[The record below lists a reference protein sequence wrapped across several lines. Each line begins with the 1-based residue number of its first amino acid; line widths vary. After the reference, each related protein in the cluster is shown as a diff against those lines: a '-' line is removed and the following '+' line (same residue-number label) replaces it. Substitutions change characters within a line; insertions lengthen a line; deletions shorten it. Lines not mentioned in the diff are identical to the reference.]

1 MTSSKPAVAPTE
13 DQQALLLLAIKEL
26 LPVFSDYETPI
37 VRSDGDVVIP
47 LNPILKQNRAAFKG
61 LADAFS
67 EMMKQDVRPRMSK
80 TWVE

>member
-13 DQQALLLLAIKEL
+13 EL
-26 LPVFSDYETPI
+26 LPVFSDYENPI